1 MLLGKRPRP
10 PIKRTTSMTGITVD
24 ITNVESDGP
33 SDHHHRQQQQQQ
45 QHQSAPAAAAA
56 PHHQMMNFGYDD
68 NNNFMYD
75 HQPFFA
81 AMVSPRNNY
90 QQQQRSTIGRSSN
103 ELIETAHFLRTCG
116 LCNRRLAPGKDIYM
130 YRYVSSISL
139 PRKEYRFFPPT
150 RFFFS

>member
-33 SDHHHRQQQQQQ
+33 SDHHHRQQQQ
-45 QHQSAPAAAAA
+45 HQSAPAAAAA
-56 PHHQMMNFGYDD
+56 THHQMMNFGYDD
-68 NNNFMYD
+68 SNNFMYD

-81 AMVSPRNNY
+81 TMVSPRNNY

-139 PRKEYRFFPPT
+139 PRKEYRFFPST